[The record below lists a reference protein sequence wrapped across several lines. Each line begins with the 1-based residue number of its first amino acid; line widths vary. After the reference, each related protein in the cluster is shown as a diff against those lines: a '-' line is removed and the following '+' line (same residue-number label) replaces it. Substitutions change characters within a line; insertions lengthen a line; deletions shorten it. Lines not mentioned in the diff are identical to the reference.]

1 MAAGTAPLLQK
12 QFPIDPTVLG
22 PNSAGSLTVSA
33 NTDADVLQSILN
45 NTPFPERP
53 NSQLELGSIALQ
65 ASGGNQV
72 TFSAGT
78 SGNVSFNFSASFR
91 TGAGVFDK
99 AADAL

>member
-1 MAAGTAPLLQK
+1 MAAGAAPLFEK
-12 QFPIDPTVLG
+12 KFSIDPTVLG
-22 PNSAGSLTVSA
+22 PNSADSLVVSA
-33 NTDADVLQSILN
+33 NTDADVLQSIVN

-53 NSQLELGSIALQ
+53 NGQLELGSIALQ

-78 SGNVSFNFSASFR
+78 SGNVSFNFSASFK

-99 AADAL
+99 SADAL

>member
-12 QFPIDPTVLG
+12 QFPIDPNVLG
-22 PNSAGSLTVSA
+22 PNSAGSLAVSA

-45 NTPFPERP
+45 NAPFPERP
-53 NSQLELGSIALQ
+53 NGQLELGSIALQ

-72 TFSAGT
+72 IFGAGT
-78 SGNVSFNFSASFR
+78 SGSVSFNFSASFK

-99 AADAL
+99 SADAL